1 LNAFL
6 AKALYR
12 RALAQVQ
19 LKDEEKAEQDLLEAG
34 HLVPDDAAIQGEL
47 SKIRQQRKEKRDK
60 EKKQFKKM
68 FA

>member
-1 LNAFL
+1 MAH
-6 AKALYR
+6 
-12 RALAQVQ
+12 VQ
-19 LKDEEKAEQDLLEAG
+19 LKDEEKAEQDLREAS

-47 SKIRQQRKEKRDK
+47 SKIAQQRKEKRDK